1 MPIQIHVNGHM
12 RALPETAGLE
22 TLLAEMGLAG
32 KRVAV
37 EINREIVPRAQH
49 GDRRLRDGDRVEI
62 VQAIGGG

>member
-1 MPIQIHVNGHM
+1 MPMQIYVNGHM
-12 RALPETAGLE
+12 RVLPEAASLE

-37 EINREIVPRAQH
+37 EINREIVPRAH
-49 GDRRLRDGDRVEI
+49 HRDRALRDGDRIEI

>member
-1 MPIQIHVNGHM
+1 MQIYVNGHK
-12 RALPETAGLE
+12 RVLPEAAGLE

-37 EINREIVPRAQH
+37 EINREIVPRAHHH
-49 GDRRLRDGDRVEI
+49 GRALRDGDRVEI